1 MLTLLLALTLQA
13 ASADAD
19 VRMPFDQFQKL
30 YDARK
35 VLVVD
40 VRGEQ
45 AYRQGHIP
53 GAIWIPTNAVSSKL
67 ADLKDEKRPIVT
79 YCS

>member
-13 ASADAD
+13 APAD
-19 VRMPFDQFQKL
+19 VRMPLEEFQKL
-30 YDARK
+30 YAAGK

-45 AYRQGHIP
+45 PYQQGHIP
-53 GAIWIPTNAVSSKL
+53 GAIWIPTDAVAGKL